1 MPKMCRF
8 VLYHGSEITIS
19 SLVTVPSNSLI
30 HQSFDNQERE
40 EPLNGDGFGIAW
52 YAPEISDEPAVF
64 RAVSP
69 AWNDENLR
77 HLARVTRSR
86 SILAHV
92 RAATRGLPVTRLN
105 CHPFSWGPFAFMHNG
120 FLGGFR
126 RIRRSLLRLLSDDAF
141 ALIAGSSDSEH
152 LFALFVDRY
161 RELDGDGS
169 GRVERMARALVAAI
183 RQVEELRLEAG
194 VRQTSQINVAL
205 SDGISAVATRFT
217 SDQPETAP
225 SLYVQ
230 LGRRWECEGRSCRML
245 DPDDSRGAVIISSER
260 LCDGPGWDR
269 VPPNQLVMVGEDL
282 AVGMLPIEP

>member
-1 MPKMCRF
+1 MCRF
-8 VLYHGSEITIS
+8 VLYHGAEITIS

-120 FLGGFR
+120 YIGGFR
-126 RIRRSLLRLLSDDAF
+126 QMRRRLLEGLSDEAF
-141 ALIAGSSDSEH
+141 GLIGGSTDSEV
-152 LFALFVDRY
+152 LFALFVDQY
-161 RELDGDGS
+161 RRHDGG
-169 GRVERMARALVAAI
+169 GRIERMGRALVAAVAE
-183 RQVEELRLEAG
+183 VEELRLETGAE
-194 VRQTSQINVAL
+194 QHSQLNVAL
-205 SDGISAVATRFT
+205 TDGAASVATRWT
-217 SDQPETAP
+217 SGDPETAN

-230 LGRRWECEGRSCRML
+230 LGRRWVCKGRDCRML
-245 DPDDSRGAVIISSER
+245 DPDVGRGAVIVSSER
-260 LCDGPGWDR
+260 LSDDPGWEP
-269 VPPNQLVMVGEDL
+269 VPPNQLVVVGEDL
-282 AVGMLPIEP
+282 TVGLLPIEL